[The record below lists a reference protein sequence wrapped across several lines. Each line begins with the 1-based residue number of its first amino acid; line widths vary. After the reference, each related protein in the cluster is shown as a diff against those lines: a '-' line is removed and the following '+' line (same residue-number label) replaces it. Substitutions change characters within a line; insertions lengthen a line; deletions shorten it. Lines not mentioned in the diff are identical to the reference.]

1 MKPSM
6 NEKRVGS
13 PRHMVLVLVEGAL
26 VLGVL
31 SACGGVAAE
40 TVSGSPA
47 IVTGAT
53 GPEQCQGIPVKEQ
66 QMGLVTFREA
76 IVSAAPVREL
86 KAAGKAHM
94 PMDRGVEL
102 AILAQ
107 PGMSAP
113 WLTRVATCHIAA
125 LRAGRVG
132 SAGLAADPLASP
144 GAVVYVREASSG
156 YLVSVTGESLESALD
171 IVGRAR
177 ALMSLPKESVA
188 SVVAP

>member
-6 NEKRVGS
+6 NEKRIRS
-13 PRHMVLVLVEGAL
+13 PRHMVLVLAEGAL

-40 TVSGSPA
+40 TVIGSPDV
-47 IVTGAT
+47 VTGAT
-53 GPEQCQGIPVKEQ
+53 GLEQCQGIPVKEQ
-66 QMGLVTFREA
+66 QMGLVAFREA

-86 KAAGKAHM
+86 KAAGKARM

-107 PGMSAP
+107 PGLSAP
-113 WLTRVATCHIAA
+113 WLTRVASCHIAS

-132 SAGLAADPLASP
+132 SGGPGRGSAGQ
-144 GAVVYVREASSG
+144 SG
-156 YLVSVTGESLESALD
+156 GSGP
-171 IVGRAR
+171 RAR
-177 ALMSLPKESVA
+177 GLLGLPGERHGR
-188 SVVAP
+188 